1 MKLIRVFYMVY
12 SLTSGGIER
21 YSINLYKNLDKK
33 IIDMDFIT
41 KLDRVE
47 FFDETLYS
55 LGGKKIAVSA
65 GCKGTG
71 GWYKWNVLRKAF
83 KVAGEGYDIAYFN
96 LSSPAD
102 VFKYPMIC
110 RLRGI
115 KSIVVH
121 SHNSSE
127 ESIGVFKNILN
138 RLGRE
143 YINHIATEKFA
154 CSDKAAAWMFGEKC
168 VQQKDYVYI
177 KNGLEI
183 DQYTFNQS
191 IRTKVRRSLGIS
203 EDMLLVGHVGRFV
216 LQKNH
221 IFLLEAFKDVL
232 AERENVVLIL
242 VGVGELKSQIEEIVE
257 KNGLSRNV
265 KFLGERS
272 DVNEL
277 FQAMDIFVLPS
288 LYEGLPFVGVEAQAS
303 GLKCLF
309 ADTITREADITGNVE
324 FLPLEKDE
332 WKNKIVNHQ
341 YYERKNVAK
350 DIECAG
356 YNIKATAEIVQKI
369 FNRIGEKER

>member
-1 MKLIRVFYMVY
+1 M
-12 SLTSGGIER
+12 
-21 YSINLYKNLDKK
+21 
-33 IIDMDFIT
+33 
-41 KLDRVE
+41 
-47 FFDETLYS
+47 
-55 LGGKKIAVSA
+55 
-65 GCKGTG
+65 
-71 GWYKWNVLRKAF
+71 
-83 KVAGEGYDIAYFN
+83 
-96 LSSPAD
+96 
-102 VFKYPMIC
+102 
-110 RLRGI
+110 
-115 KSIVVH
+115 
-121 SHNSSE
+121 
-127 ESIGVFKNILN
+127 
-138 RLGRE
+138 
-143 YINHIATEKFA
+143 
-154 CSDKAAAWMFGEKC
+154 
-168 VQQKDYVYI
+168 
-177 KNGLEI
+177 
-183 DQYTFNQS
+183 
-191 IRTKVRRSLGIS
+191 RRSLGIS